1 MKKLFIICILFCSFT
16 AVLSAQDK
24 AADIKRLLEV
34 MESQKMM
41 DLVTSQVSGAFLQQA
56 RASIQGEEQKAKYD
70 KFAEYVMQE
79 GKNMSMKILN
89 EEVVK
94 SYDKYFTQQEIK
106 ELIKLHE
113 NPVMKKVLKLTP
125 EINQEM
131 MSAVTTKYLPE
142 YQAKI
147 MQKMNELK

>member
-41 DLVTSQVSGAFLQQA
+41 DLVTTQVSGAFLQQA
-56 RASIQGEEQKAKYD
+56 RASIKGEEQKAKYD

-106 ELIKLHE
+106 DLIKLYE
-113 NPVMKKVLKLTP
+113 NPV
-125 EINQEM
+125 
-131 MSAVTTKYLPE
+131 
-142 YQAKI
+142 KI
-147 MQKMNELK
+147 GRAHV

>member
-16 AVLSAQDK
+16 AVLNAQDK

-41 DLVTSQVSGAFLQQA
+41 DLVTTQVSGAFLQQA

-106 ELIKLHE
+106 ELIKLYE

-131 MSAVTTKYLPE
+131 MSAVTTKYMPE
-142 YQAKI
+142 YQAKV
-147 MQKMNELK
+147 MQKMSELK